1 MLWKIVE
8 FLTKEK
14 SGFLCSWRCPQLI
27 STRLFVRLIKAST
40 LPIMCVSRYPFYPLR
55 SHNFL
60 TLFRATFFFISFI
73 TIAIRG
79 NFFLKKYWQ
88 ESEKEKLLKIKK
100 KIEKEN
106 TKKRL
111 LNMMNFK
118 YAKGI
123 CLLLFFWFCSDML
136 MSYKFWWRFVAL
148 SHNNL
153 QIFSYIYI
161 NLSKNAGIWRKFCF
175 FIENFSLCLLKVL
188 LWKEGRT
195 LAYKNYLINKKVKN
209 YIILLE
215 FRGPDTTILILI

>member
-100 KIEKEN
+100 KNRKRKHKKEII
-106 TKKRL
+106 KYDEFQICKRNL
-111 LNMMNFK
+111 FVCCFSGFVQTCWWVTNFD
-118 YAKGI
+118 GD
-123 CLLLFFWFCSDML
+123 S
-136 MSYKFWWRFVAL
+136 
-148 SHNNL
+148 SHFHTIIYRYFH
-153 QIFSYIYI
+153 IFI
-161 NLSKNAGIWRKFCF
+161 
-175 FIENFSLCLLKVL
+175 
-188 LWKEGRT
+188 
-195 LAYKNYLINKKVKN
+195 
-209 YIILLE
+209 
-215 FRGPDTTILILI
+215 